1 MLYAK
6 EGANVAVADDRNS
19 KEGKETARLNIIEDI
34 RHHSEPQ
41 SRHEDNHPIGGTES
55 ENFDPDAPPGI
66 CPGKRTN
73 CFAGSGK
80 RIGRRAYQ
88 GGLSGIVD
96 KRNAFAFRGRLFGM
110 P

>member
-1 MLYAK
+1 VLYAK
-6 EGANVAVADDRNS
+6 EGANVAVVDDRNAE
-19 KEGKETARLNIIEDI
+19 EGKETERLIIEDI
-34 RHHSEPQ
+34 RHYSEPQ
-41 SRHEDNHPIGGTES
+41 SRHEDNHPPGGTES
-55 ENFDPDAPPGI
+55 EDFDPDAPLGI
-66 CPGKRTN
+66 CHGKRTN

-80 RIGRRAYQ
+80 RLGRRAYQ